1 LEFFLSAKGR
11 SKKHREKLCLYVEP
25 EIAPKNQIRLSL
37 LVLKALFAKNY
48 ILRAGFAKKKLSA
61 LSVPLHSLLLMM
73 GLRRQ

>member
-1 LEFFLSAKGR
+1 LSAKGR

-25 EIAPKNQIRLSL
+25 EIGSKNQIRLSL
-37 LVLKALFAKNY
+37 RVLKALFAKNY
-48 ILRAGFAKKKLSA
+48 ILTACGFCKKKALSA